1 MANKSDD
8 AVISVYAQA
17 LFQQAGQDKV
27 LDTIL
32 AQTSSLQHDLL
43 QDATFN
49 AFICAPHVRPSMKH
63 DVINQLMGKS
73 FHPLLINLVHLAVDK
88 NHGLILKD
96 IVRAFVDKVDRDRN
110 IWPARVT
117 SASELDD
124 GQKDQLNQVLS
135 KLLDKKLHIHYR
147 TNPDLIGGLVFR
159 CDDLMIDQS
168 ISGKLHK
175 LKDYLEHKIDLRHL

>member
-1 MANKSDD
+1 MANKNDD
-8 AVISVYAQA
+8 AVIRVYAQA

-27 LDTIL
+27 LETIL
-32 AQTSSLQHDLL
+32 GQVASLQHDLL
-43 QDATFN
+43 RDPTFN
-49 AFICAPHVRPSMKH
+49 AFICAPHVRLSTKH
-63 DVINQLMGKS
+63 AVINQLMEKN
-73 FHPLLINLVHLAVDK
+73 FHPLLINLVHLTVDK
-88 NHGLILKD
+88 NHGPIIND
-96 IVRAFVDKVDRDRN
+96 IVRAFVDKVDRERN
-110 IWPARVT
+110 IWPARIT
-117 SASELDD
+117 SASELDA
-124 GQKDQLNQVLS
+124 GQQEQLNQVLS